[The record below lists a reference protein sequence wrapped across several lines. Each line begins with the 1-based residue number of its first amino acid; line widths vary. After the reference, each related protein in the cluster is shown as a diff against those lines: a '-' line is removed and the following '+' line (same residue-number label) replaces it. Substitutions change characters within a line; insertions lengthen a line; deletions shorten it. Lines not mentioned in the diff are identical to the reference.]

1 MLHNLLLAMN
11 RVNLTQPFI
20 SFEVFLASKGYNYSE
35 SETFIYSIKY
45 VIFATRGV
53 GTGWYSS
60 HNIFGQ
66 FDI

>member
-11 RVNLTQPFI
+11 RVNLTYPFI
-20 SFEVFLASKGYNYSE
+20 SFEVFLASKEYNYSKNE
-35 SETFIYSIKY
+35 IFIYSLKY
-45 VIFATRGV
+45 FIFITRGV
-53 GTGWYSS
+53 ETGWYSS